1 MKAIVKMRI
10 ELENLVQDFKQ
21 FKKNF
26 DNKMKELQSVIS
38 NSKLNKENIETN
50 FKNIITNFSGKI
62 S

>member
-1 MKAIVKMRI
+1 
-10 ELENLVQDFKQ
+10 
-21 FKKNF
+21 
-26 DNKMKELQSVIS
+26 MKELQSVIS